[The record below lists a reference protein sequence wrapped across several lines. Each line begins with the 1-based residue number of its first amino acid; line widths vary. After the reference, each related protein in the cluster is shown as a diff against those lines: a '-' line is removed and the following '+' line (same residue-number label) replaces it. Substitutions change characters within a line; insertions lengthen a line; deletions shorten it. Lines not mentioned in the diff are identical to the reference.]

1 MEKSILD
8 IKLMNRPIPGMS
20 YGEDCAYSGRL
31 DNGAESFIVV
41 DTGTLSE
48 AAKDPTS
55 LLTVQR
61 AISMKFMFENPF
73 SGDHVGLGWARNEVL
88 SCIIHESSIFIF
100 HDATPVRISKG
111 VAAGP
116 ENWRQ
121 SLSMQN
127 SWLNISRLP
136 TSHHAMVVN
145 RCNGYSTNR
154 RSIFDK
160 PRGGREDAGATRR
173 SSGR

>member
-1 MEKSILD
+1 MKKSVLD

-20 YGEDCAYSGRL
+20 YGEDCANSGRL
-31 DNGAESFIVV
+31 DNGTESFIVV
-41 DTGTLSE
+41 DTRALSE
-48 AAKDPTS
+48 ATKDPTS
-55 LLTVQR
+55 LVTVQR

-73 SGDHVGLGWARNEVL
+73 SSDHVGLGGARNEIPSLIV
-88 SCIIHESSIFIF
+88 HESSIFIF
-100 HDATPVRISKG
+100 HGATPVRISKG

-116 ENWRQ
+116 GNWRQ

-127 SWLNISRLP
+127 SWLNVSRLP
-136 TSHHAMVVN
+136 TSHHAMAVVN

-160 PRGGREDAGATRR
+160 PWG
-173 SSGR
+173 